1 MTNILTDKINA
12 ISKISDNILRRKKV
26 TTVKY
31 IHVYK
36 PTYLVNKFIPKLDLR
51 FWLGKLVQ
59 LGFVIHMQ
67 YLTKF
72 YCSISFA
79 LQYIRNLSDF
89 F

>member
-1 MTNILTDKINA
+1 MTAVKIYTCILANIPSKQTRQIKITP
-12 ISKISDNILRRKKV
+12 R
-26 TTVKY
+26 
-31 IHVYK
+31 
-36 PTYLVNKFIPKLDLR
+36 LDLR

-67 YLTKF
+67 YMTKF

-89 F
+89 FF

>member
-1 MTNILTDKINA
+1 MTAVKIYTCILANIPSKQTRQIKITP
-12 ISKISDNILRRKKV
+12 R
-26 TTVKY
+26 
-31 IHVYK
+31 
-36 PTYLVNKFIPKLDLR
+36 LDLR

-79 LQYIRNLSDF
+79 LKYIRVLSDF
-89 F
+89 LNFIFMR